1 MKIKRSLLAALAMSS
16 IAGVAYADAQ
26 PADSPLTLQSGDYS
40 VSLYG
45 VLDAAIANDNHS
57 YGISPLLPNQI
68 YPFQAQPINPSNGS
82 VTGLISGGL
91 SDSRWGVKGAAVL
104 MNSQTKAIFDLE
116 SGFDVISGQLNNA
129 AGAIAANPK
138 ITNAAGQLIQQ
149 SVNTDSSLN
158 GQLFNRQAWV
168 GLSDQNLGALTL
180 GRQNNPMKD
189 VFAAYD
195 PVKSDTFSPF
205 GESGAYGG
213 GGGISESARM
223 DDSIKYE
230 NTFGNSLKLAVVY
243 QFGNSAGTGTNGTT
257 GYALRVG
264 YENDT
269 FGVQAVYN
277 NFTDALLATSS
288 TTPGD
293 IALNPYD
300 TDAYLLAGKYKPMQ
314 DLTLNAG
321 YEKFTR
327 KSPSDVMNIQ
337 SIWGYTVSS
346 STPAAG
352 FTTSG
357 QSQAYDIYYLG
368 GDYNLA
374 PKWNLSAGYYH
385 DAIGQLSD
393 VANKD
398 GTIQTVSAVLDYK
411 MLKMVDVYA
420 ALTTNNFSGNAFPS
434 ASFNTSVQAYG
445 VGARL
450 KF

>member
-1 MKIKRSLLAALAMSS
+1 
-16 IAGVAYADAQ
+16 
-26 PADSPLTLQSGDYS
+26 
-40 VSLYG
+40 
-45 VLDAAIANDNHS
+45 
-57 YGISPLLPNQI
+57 
-68 YPFQAQPINPSNGS
+68 
-82 VTGLISGGL
+82 
-91 SDSRWGVKGAAVL
+91 

-129 AGAIAANPK
+129 AGSIAANPK

-213 GGGISESARM
+213 GGGVSESARM

-230 NTFGNSLKLAVVY
+230 NTFGDSLKLAVVY

-257 GYALRVG
+257 GYALRLG

-277 NFTDALLATSS
+277 NFTDALVATSS

-314 DLTLNAG
+314 DLTLDAG

-346 STPAAG
+346 STPATG

-357 QSQAYDIYYLG
+357 QSQDYDIYYLG

-374 PKWNLSAGYYH
+374 PKWNLSVGYYH

-393 VANKD
+393 VTNKD

-411 MLKMVDVYA
+411 MFKMVDVYA

-434 ASFNTSVQAYG
+434 ASFNTSVTAYA